1 MAFGLCDAVFVGAIP
16 LPLLL
21 VDSSSLGMRFPTS
34 AKQST
39 K

>member
-1 MAFGLCDAVFVGAIP
+1 MAFGLCDAVLVGVIP
-16 LPLLL
+16 PLLL